1 MDCLST
7 AIGQDIAGRNTA
19 IAPWSNRLVGLLV
32 AMEVLQQQVEQPVE
46 QLAERLVE
54 ALVEPQVVE
63 VAVGRLEQRHHTWN

>member
-32 AMEVLQQQVEQPVE
+32 AMEVLQQTVE

-63 VAVGRLEQRHHTWN
+63 VAVGRSEQHHHTWN

>member
-19 IAPWSNRLVGLLV
+19 IAPWSNRLVGHLV

-46 QLAERLVE
+46 QLAGQLVE
-54 ALVEPQVVE
+54 ASAERQVVG
-63 VAVGRLEQRHHTWN
+63 VAVGRLEQHHHTWS